1 MGGKPV
7 FSGSLSYVVRLT
19 FQTFDQYHSDSQ
31 DLFRNFFISRYN
43 WSFNLFSNKIKQFNL
58 CVGTVI
64 DRNWILTSATCC
76 KRDEI
81 VTIKFND
88 YSIFFPDDDE
98 HEIISTLFHIHQD
111 FDVCLIRTAADMSEI
126 VDMIPC
132 LTKVCAEVHYLKY
145 RGTRISWALS

>member
-1 MGGKPV
+1 M
-7 FSGSLSYVVRLT
+7 
-19 FQTFDQYHSDSQ
+19 
-31 DLFRNFFISRYN
+31 
-43 WSFNLFSNKIKQFNL
+43 
-58 CVGTVI
+58 I

-98 HEIISTLFHIHQD
+98 HEIISTLFYIHQD

-126 VDMIPC
+126 VETIPC
-132 LTKVCAEVHYLKY
+132 FTKVCDEFFINIIGGLEYLEHVIFE
-145 RGTRISWALS
+145 GI

>member
-1 MGGKPV
+1 M
-7 FSGSLSYVVRLT
+7 
-19 FQTFDQYHSDSQ
+19 
-31 DLFRNFFISRYN
+31 
-43 WSFNLFSNKIKQFNL
+43 
-58 CVGTVI
+58 
-64 DRNWILTSATCC
+64 TSATCC

-126 VDMIPC
+126 VDTIPC
-132 LTKVCAEVHYLKY
+132 LTKVCAEVHFLKY
-145 RGTRISWALS
+145 RDTYTSLNFKIFMIWSISFAPFRTVI